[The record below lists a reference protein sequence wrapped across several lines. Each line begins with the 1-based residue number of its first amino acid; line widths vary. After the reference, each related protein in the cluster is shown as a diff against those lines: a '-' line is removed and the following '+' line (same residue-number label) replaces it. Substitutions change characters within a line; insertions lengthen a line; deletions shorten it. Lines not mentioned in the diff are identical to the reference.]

1 LQWELRDIFCSLTQQ
16 KVIFHWLIILDNIL
30 KNFTNTNDYLMI
42 LAKVAIVLVII
53 LSFPMIHFCCRDSI
67 EGFFFKIKFQ
77 DIFFNGWEFSWFRW
91 VLEAFILCSISY
103 VLAVFIPS
111 ITIVFGLTGATT
123 GSLVVFG
130 MI

>member
-77 DIFFNGWEFSWFRW
+77 TFFSMVGSFLGSDGFWKLLFCVPSVMFWQFSFQ
-91 VLEAFILCSISY
+91 VSQLC
-103 VLAVFIPS
+103 
-111 ITIVFGLTGATT
+111 
-123 GSLVVFG
+123 LV
-130 MI
+130 